1 MRPMNWRIPGLCA
14 VAVFWIVLGLYDF
27 RGLHLLWHLGAVGFL
42 LLALALFFVDP
53 TGRRG

>member
-1 MRPMNWRIPGLCA
+1 MNWRIPGLCA